1 MNKVRFCMMSAVTTT
16 MAAVAFSIS
25 SAMAATLEDGVYT
38 AEQAEAGKEVFER
51 RCSACH
57 NADFYRVSLANRN
70 GQPLTW
76 MFEEIL
82 GTMPADM
89 PGSLSDAEYESILA
103 HILELTGFPAG
114 EKPLDYASGSMDGI
128 SVVPPSA

>member
-1 MNKVRFCMMSAVTTT
+1 MSKVRFSMLSAMTASVV
-16 MAAVAFSIS
+16 AAAFSL
-25 SAMAATLEDGVYT
+25 SAMAATIEDGVYT

-128 SVVPPSA
+128 SVVPPSS